1 MNPLRTVSTVTR
13 LLTLG
18 ALLAAL
24 STQARAETDPLP
36 SWNDGPAKQAIAAF
50 VNETTDQAS
59 PKFVPPPNVSRCS
72 TTMALCGPK
81 IRCRSSWPMPWTR

>member
-36 SWNDGPAKQAIAAF
+36 SWNDGARI
-50 VNETTDQAS
+50 
-59 PKFVPPPNVSRCS
+59 
-72 TTMALCGPK
+72 
-81 IRCRSSWPMPWTR
+81 